1 MDRIFR
7 FVVFLVTFLA
17 LSSQAFAS
25 IKWNNPGS
33 GDGYKPTKLLKDLVT
48 KQITASELSDEEL
61 CLSLNFLD
69 LPSTFYEHQK
79 RSLDC
84 LTIKNPQKGWSM
96 PTRDE
101 AFKHLKQY
109 QKIYKIALPSFSLE
123 DSLPTFGNLEKTAN
137 TYQKLNQNFNLDYS
151 EQNKISYRMQFC
163 LDWFGSVNY
172 VAENQSKGLDGSFAW
187 KDDTLQDGF
196 VICQSEF
203 NKIYLRA
210 LNDKGIRDQL
220 EQMLLSWINND
231 GLRRDVKTDNDI
243 FGQVLLFNKASIAI
257 EMYHSSFSWS
267 KEQNK
272 KLSKWLNDRVVE
284 MFPTDKRPI
293 SKICP
298 INTKHSEFMRIEACQ
313 NGGILRAQA
322 MLRVAIWN
330 KDPELVEMAYL
341 TFHRYMT
348 GIREDGSNIADST
361 RGCTAADYNIWAS
374 QFMSDFLFHWDR
386 IANPLWDAQFVNGS
400 TPSDAVEYSLSL
412 FGNFESI
419 NKYTLSKDWKKCGV
433 YKTERKQHASRRYK
447 REVFYPRVSFSP
459 YFEYNGDLINVLKNY
474 DRFSRSTYTAQ
485 SGANYEIALINL
497 NPDLEEALNEY
508 TAEKEEQE
516 KQTIAKIKEQEKQ
529 ARKLEIAKNQARLK
543 EQAKKIQQKKE
554 QLKIQFRQL
563 ENDIVEKFDFQS
575 GTQFTLASSIYQ
587 VPNSTLFVIDEKE
600 APQIRKVNSAEE
612 KKKIHASFTV
622 GLMNEEKIS
631 STRLIPKT
639 ISNFGSLISLME
651 YDGDEISQT
660 TSIGIVTGH
669 LKDLAGD
676 LAEINELATK
686 QCGSLSGKLSK
697 HGAYEWIFI
706 VTKTK
711 DRQIV
716 KQQDCVLDVFLSQ
729 QNQVS
734 EFYKG
739 LLMISTN
746 LENYIN
752 AVQ

>member
-1 MDRIFR
+1 MFK

-17 LSSQAFAS
+17 LASQALSAV
-25 IKWNNPGS
+25 KWNNPGS
-33 GDGYKPTKLLKDLVT
+33 GSDKRPVQLLKKLVT
-48 KQITASELSDEEL
+48 KEITASELNDEDL
-61 CLSLNFLD
+61 CLSLKFLD

-79 RSLDC
+79 RGLDC
-84 LTIKNPQKGWSM
+84 LGIKNSQKGWTM

-101 AFKHLKQY
+101 AFKYLKQY
-109 QKIYKIALPSFSLE
+109 KRIYKIALPSFSL
-123 DSLPTFGNLEKTAN
+123 DSSRPSFGNLEKTAS
-137 TYQKLNQNFNLDYS
+137 TYQKLNQNFKDEYS
-151 EQNKISYRMQFC
+151 EKNPISYRMQFC

-172 VAENQSKGLDGSFAW
+172 VAENQSKNLDGSFGW
-187 KDDTLQDGF
+187 KDDTLRDGF
-196 VICQSEF
+196 VICQDEF

-231 GLRRDVKTDNDI
+231 GLRRDVETDKNI

-257 EMYHSSFSWS
+257 EMFHSSFGWS

-293 SKICP
+293 STICP
-298 INTKHSEFMRIEACQ
+298 INSKNSKFKMLEACK

-322 MLRVAIWN
+322 LLRVAIWN

-341 TFHRYMT
+341 AFHRYMT
-348 GIREDGSNIADST
+348 GIREDGSNIGDST

-386 IANPLWDAQFVNGS
+386 IGKPLWDTQFINNS
-400 TPSDAVEYSLSL
+400 TPADAVEYSLSL
-412 FGNFESI
+412 FGNFEKI
-419 NKYTLSKDWKKCGV
+419 NKYTLSKRWKNCDI
-433 YKTERKQHASRRYK
+433 YKAKKEQIASKRY
-447 REVFYPRVSFSP
+447 EEFGFYPRVSFSP
-459 YFEYNGDLINVLKNY
+459 YFQYNGNLIDVLKSY
-474 DRFSRSTYTAQ
+474 DRLSDIAYTAQ
-485 SGANYEIALINL
+485 SGANYEVALIHL
-497 NPDLEEALNEY
+497 NPDLEQALNAY
-508 TAEKEEQE
+508 IAKKEEQK
-516 KQTIAKIKEQEKQ
+516 KQAIAKIKEQEKQ
-529 ARKLEIAKNQARLK
+529 ARKLETAKNQARIK

-554 QLKIQFRQL
+554 LLKAQIRQL
-563 ENDIVEKFDFQS
+563 ENDILEKFDFRS

-587 VPNSTLFVIDEKE
+587 IPNSTLFVIDEKE
-600 APQIRKVNSAEE
+600 APQIRKVNSAQE

-651 YDGDEISQT
+651 YDGDEINQT
-660 TSIGIVTGH
+660 TSIGIATGH
-669 LKDLAGD
+669 LKNLAGD
-676 LAEINELATK
+676 LAEINELASK
-686 QCGSLSGKLSK
+686 KCGSLPGKLSK
-697 HGAYEWIFI
+697 RGAYEWVFI
-706 VTKTK
+706 ITKTK

-716 KQQDCVLDVFLSQ
+716 KQQNCVLDVFLSQ

-752 AVQ
+752 SVQ